1 MSNDLKTRIQ
11 DDVEAAMRARDR
23 ARLGALRLVTAA
35 IKQKEVDGRI
45 PLDDAAVLGVLEK
58 MIKQRRDSL
67 DQFVQAGRQELADQ
81 EAFEIEVIHR
91 YMPSPLS
98 EAEVDA
104 MIEAAVKET
113 GAATMKDMGRLMGVL
128 KPKLMGRADMGEIS
142 ERVKA
147 RLASA

>member
-98 EAEVDA
+98 ETEVDA

>member
-98 EAEVDA
+98 ETEVDA
-104 MIEAAVKET
+104 MIEAAVNET

>member
-98 EAEVDA
+98 ETEVDA
-104 MIEAAVKET
+104 MIEAAVNET

-128 KPKLMGRADMGEIS
+128 KPKLMGRADMGQVS